1 MVICNASVFF
11 SDHPPVG
18 LMLVALLVFLLYS
31 CLKCIGMDSLGRSS
45 HGFLLIFLSLV
56 ACVSVDNVP
65 LVCRFTSLKLIA
77 YSLVLYPFFYFRHDM
92 NRMHLLSLKLL
103 SSYLLHPW
111 QFANVNHA
119 ILQVINHSIITHH
132 LTPFNLLV
140 GTTGH
145 IWFLL
150 TSFFVPNTAPS
161 YYRFHFDSRLEVYE
175 ACAEMDSQFFVNLLA
190 MRKRNLCQFS

>member
-11 SDHPPVG
+11 SDHSPVG
-18 LMLVALLVFLLYS
+18 LMLVALLVFLHYS
-31 CLKCIGMDSLGRSS
+31 YLTGIGMDSLGRSS
-45 HGFLLIFLSLV
+45 HGFLFIFLSLV

-92 NRMHLLSLKLL
+92 NRMHLLSVKLL

-119 ILQVINHSIITHH
+119 NPTSYKSLNYNTSSYPIQFAGGNNWSY
-132 LTPFNLLV
+132 LV
-140 GTTGH
+140 
-145 IWFLL
+145 
-150 TSFFVPNTAPS
+150 
-161 YYRFHFDSRLEVYE
+161 
-175 ACAEMDSQFFVNLLA
+175 FVNKFLCTQYCTMLL
-190 MRKRNLCQFS
+190 LFSF